1 MIRITEISPCRKMTG
16 KSSFLI
22 NFDFNQK
29 IVDTL
34 KTIPTY
40 YYHKSDYSWEIP
52 INYLSMALEAL
63 TFIDDVYLH
72 LLPAEESDPK
82 QIDFKLTKTEIDQF
96 RFKPFDHQIEGINFG
111 LNPKHTK
118 WLLCDSMG
126 LGKTNEIIWYAET
139 LKRRGL
145 IDHCLVICGVD
156 SLRQNWKKEIQKF
169 STESVLVLGEKVS
182 KKGKVSYTSVDQ
194 RAKQL
199 LEPIEEFF
207 VVVNVA
213 TLRSDK
219 VVEAFKKSKNK
230 FGLIAVDEAHKIS
243 NKSSQQGANLL
254 KLNSPYKIAATGTPI
269 VNSPLSAYLLL
280 SWTDND
286 KSTLTTYKSN
296 YCEFGGFGGKQVIGY
311 KNLDVLKEEMDSCS
325 IRRTLDQVRDDMPL
339 KTVHYEVIEMS
350 DAHRK
355 FYEAVKEGV
364 KEEADRVELK
374 SGNLLALTTRLRQ
387 ATACPAILTTQDIL
401 SSKLERCVEIVE
413 DLVSQ
418 GEKVVILSTF
428 KEPVYQLAK
437 LLEKYKPLV
446 ATGDVD
452 DQIAFSRMDQFQNDP
467 ISKVF
472 IGTHGKCGTGFTLN
486 AASYMICIDTPY
498 TYSSFSQSTDRIWR
512 VTNTRPAFITV
523 LTCGDS
529 IDERVAAIVE
539 NKKELADFLVDGK
552 ENSIS
557 SGLKDELMK
566 IIKEL

>member
-40 YYHKSDYSWEIP
+40 SYHKSDYSWEIP

-72 LLPAEESDPK
+72 LLPTEESDPK

-96 RFKPFDHQIEGINFG
+96 RFKPFDHQIDGINFG
-111 LNPKHTK
+111 LDPKHTK

-145 IDHCLVICGVD
+145 IDHCLIICGVD

-182 KKGKVSYTSVDQ
+182 KKGKVSYASVDQ

-219 VVEAFKKSKNK
+219 VIEAFKKSKNK

-280 SWTDND
+280 AWTDND

-355 FYEAVKEGV
+355 FYDAVKEGV

-472 IGTHGKCGTGFTLN
+472 MGTHGKCGTGFTLN

>member
-72 LLPAEESDPK
+72 LLPAEESEPK
-82 QIDFKLTKTEIDQF
+82 QIDFKLTKAEIDQF

-111 LNPKHTK
+111 LDPKHNK

-182 KKGKVSYTSVDQ
+182 KTGKVSYAPVDQ

-523 LTCGDS
+523 LTCKDS

-566 IIKEL
+566 IIKEI

>member
-72 LLPAEESDPK
+72 LLPDESDNPK

-111 LNPKHTK
+111 LDPKHTK

-145 IDHCLVICGVD
+145 INHCLIICSVD

-182 KKGKVSYTSVDQ
+182 KKGKVSYASVDQ

-219 VVEAFKKSKNK
+219 VIEAFKKSKNK

-280 SWTDND
+280 AWTDND

-339 KTVHYEVIEMS
+339 KTIHYEVIEMS

-355 FYEAVKEGV
+355 FYDAVKEGV

-428 KEPVYQLAK
+428 KEPIYQLAK

-472 IGTHGKCGTGFTLN
+472 MGTHGKCGTGFTLN

>member
-52 INYLSMALEAL
+52 INYLSTALEAL

-72 LLPAEESDPK
+72 LLPAEESDSK

-96 RFKPFDHQIEGINFG
+96 RFKPFDHQIDGINFG
-111 LNPKHTK
+111 LDPKHTK

-145 IDHCLVICGVD
+145 IDHCLIICGVD

-182 KKGKVSYTSVDQ
+182 KKGKVSYASVDQ

-219 VVEAFKKSKNK
+219 VIEAFKKSKNK

-280 SWTDND
+280 AWTDND

-355 FYEAVKEGV
+355 FYDAVKEGV

-472 IGTHGKCGTGFTLN
+472 MGTHGKCGTGFTLN

>member
-72 LLPAEESDPK
+72 LLPEEEAEPK
-82 QIDFKLTKTEIDQF
+82 QIDFKLTKAEIDQF
-96 RFKPFDHQIEGINFG
+96 RFKPFDHQIDGINFG
-111 LNPKHTK
+111 LDPKHNK

-182 KKGKVSYTSVDQ
+182 KKGKVSYASVDQ

-428 KEPVYQLAK
+428 KEPVYQLAT

-452 DQIAFSRMDQFQNDP
+452 DQVAFSRMDQFQNDP

-486 AASYMICIDTPY
+486 AASYMVCIDTPY

-523 LTCGDS
+523 LICEDS
-529 IDERVAAIVE
+529 VDERVADIVE

>member
-72 LLPAEESDPK
+72 LLPAEESDSK

-111 LNPKHTK
+111 LDPKHTK

-219 VVEAFKKSKNK
+219 VIEAFKKSKNK

-355 FYEAVKEGV
+355 FYEAVKEGI

-472 IGTHGKCGTGFTLN
+472 MGTHGKCGTGFTLN

>member
-111 LNPKHTK
+111 LDPKHTK

-182 KKGKVSYTSVDQ
+182 KKGKVSYASVDQ

-219 VVEAFKKSKNK
+219 VIEAFKKSKNK

>member
-1 MIRITEISPCRKMTG
+1 MIRITESKPRKMTG
-16 KSSFLI
+16 HTSFLI
-22 NFDFNQK
+22 QFDFNQA
-29 IVDTL
+29 IVDSL
-34 KTIPTY
+34 KGLPTY
-40 YYHKSDYSWEIP
+40 YYHKSDYTWEVP
-52 INYLSMALEAL
+52 LNCLSQVLESL
-63 TFIDDVYLH
+63 TFIDDIHLT
-72 LLPAEESDPK
+72 LLPIEEFDSE
-82 QIDFKLTKTEIDQF
+82 QNDFKLTKSEIDQF

-111 LNPKHTK
+111 LDPNHPK

-169 STESVLVLGEKVS
+169 STESVLVLGEKIS
-182 KKGKVSYTSVDQ
+182 KKGKVSYASVDQ

-296 YCEFGGFGGKQVIGY
+296 YCEFGGFGGKQVVGY
-311 KNLDVLKEEMDSCS
+311 KNLEVLKEEMDSCS

-364 KEEADRVELK
+364 KEEADRIELK

-401 SSKLERCVEIVE
+401 SSKLERCIEIVE

-437 LLEKYKPLV
+437 LLEKHKPLV

-452 DQIAFSRMDQFQNDP
+452 DQTAFSRMDQFQNDS

-512 VTNTRPAFITV
+512 VTNTRPAFITI

-539 NKKELADFLVDGK
+539 TKKELADFLVDGK

-557 SGLKDELMK
+557 IELKNELMK

>member
-72 LLPAEESDPK
+72 LLPAEESDSK

-111 LNPKHTK
+111 LDPKHTK

-145 IDHCLVICGVD
+145 IDHCLIICGVD

-182 KKGKVSYTSVDQ
+182 KKGKVSYASVDQ

-219 VVEAFKKSKNK
+219 VIEAFKKSKNK

-286 KSTLTTYKSN
+286 KSTLTTYKSY

-311 KNLDVLKEEMDSCS
+311 KNLDVLKEELDDCS

-339 KTVHYEVIEMS
+339 KTVHYEIVEMS

-355 FYEAVKEGV
+355 FYDAVKEGV

-428 KEPVYQLAK
+428 KEPVYQLVK

-472 IGTHGKCGTGFTLN
+472 MGTHGKCGTGFTLN

>member
-40 YYHKSDYSWEIP
+40 YYHKADYSWEIP

-72 LLPAEESDPK
+72 LLPTEESDPK

-96 RFKPFDHQIEGINFG
+96 RFKPFDHQIDGINFG
-111 LNPKHTK
+111 LDPKHTK

-145 IDHCLVICGVD
+145 IDHCLIICGVD

-182 KKGKVSYTSVDQ
+182 KKGKVSYASVDQ

-219 VVEAFKKSKNK
+219 VIEAFKKSKNK

-280 SWTDND
+280 AWTDND

-355 FYEAVKEGV
+355 FYDAVKEGV

-472 IGTHGKCGTGFTLN
+472 MGTHGKCGTGFTLN

>member
-40 YYHKSDYSWEIP
+40 YYHKSDHSWEIP

-72 LLPAEESDPK
+72 LLPAEESEPK
-82 QIDFKLTKTEIDQF
+82 QIDFKLTKAEIDQF

-111 LNPKHTK
+111 LDPKHNK

-182 KKGKVSYTSVDQ
+182 KKGKVSYASVDQ

-296 YCEFGGFGGKQVIGY
+296 YCEFGGFGDKQVIGY

-364 KEEADRVELK
+364 KEEADKVELK

-387 ATACPAILTTQDIL
+387 ATADPAILTSEPITA
-401 SSKLERCVEIVE
+401 SKLNRVVELVE
-413 DLVSQ
+413 DIISG
-418 GEKVVILSTF
+418 GEKVIVMDTF
-428 KEPVYQLAK
+428 KSSIYTLQKLLAK
-437 LLEKYKPLV
+437 YNPV
-446 ATGDVD
+446 IGTGDLADGEVSEN
-452 DQIAFSRMDQFQNDP
+452 INKFRTDP
-467 ISKVF
+467 DCKLLL
-472 IGTHGKCGTGFTLN
+472 GTSQKIGTGFSMPECKYLIFVST
-486 AASYMICIDTPY
+486 AW
-498 TYSSFSQSTDRIWR
+498 TYSEFNQNCERIYRITSNKPVFIKVLLANDTIDQR
-512 VTNTRPAFITV
+512 VWEVVN
-523 LTCGDS
+523 
-529 IDERVAAIVE
+529 
-539 NKKELADFLVDGK
+539 NKKDLADYLIDGK
-552 ENSIS
+552 ENPAFMS
-557 SGLKDELMK
+557 ELRD
-566 IIKEL
+566 IITKL

>member
-29 IVDTL
+29 IVDAL

-40 YYHKSDYSWEIP
+40 YYHKADYSWEIP
-52 INYLSMALEAL
+52 INYLSIALEAL

-111 LNPKHTK
+111 LDPKHTK

-182 KKGKVSYTSVDQ
+182 KKGKVSYASVDQ

-219 VVEAFKKSKNK
+219 VIEAFKKSKNK

-472 IGTHGKCGTGFTLN
+472 MGTHGKCGTGFTLN

>member
-40 YYHKSDYSWEIP
+40 YYHKADYSWEIP

-72 LLPAEESDPK
+72 LLPAEESDSK

-96 RFKPFDHQIEGINFG
+96 RFKPFDHQIDGINFG
-111 LNPKHTK
+111 LDPQHTK

-145 IDHCLVICGVD
+145 IDHCLIICGVD

-182 KKGKVSYTSVDQ
+182 KKGKVSYASVDQ

-219 VVEAFKKSKNK
+219 VIEAFKKSKNK

-355 FYEAVKEGV
+355 FYDAVKEGV

-387 ATACPAILTTQDIL
+387 ATACPAILTSQDIL
-401 SSKLERCVEIVE
+401 SSKLERCIEIVE

-472 IGTHGKCGTGFTLN
+472 MGTHGKCGTGFTLN

>member
-72 LLPAEESDPK
+72 LLPDESDNPK

-96 RFKPFDHQIEGINFG
+96 RFKPFDHQIDGINFG
-111 LNPKHTK
+111 LDPQHTK

-145 IDHCLVICGVD
+145 IDHCLIICGVD

-182 KKGKVSYTSVDQ
+182 KKGKVSYASVDQ

-355 FYEAVKEGV
+355 FYDAVKEGV

-472 IGTHGKCGTGFTLN
+472 MGTHGKCGTGFTLN

>member
-96 RFKPFDHQIEGINFG
+96 RFKPFDHQIDGINFG
-111 LNPKHTK
+111 LDPKHTK

-145 IDHCLVICGVD
+145 IDHCLIICGVD

-182 KKGKVSYTSVDQ
+182 KKGKVSYASVDQ

-219 VVEAFKKSKNK
+219 VIEAFKKSKNK

-355 FYEAVKEGV
+355 FYDAVKEGV

-472 IGTHGKCGTGFTLN
+472 MGTHGKCGTGFTLN

>member
-72 LLPAEESDPK
+72 LLPTEEAEPK
-82 QIDFKLTKTEIDQF
+82 QIDFKLTKAEIDQF

-111 LNPKHTK
+111 LDPKHNK

-169 STESVLVLGEKVS
+169 STESVLVLGEKIS
-182 KKGKVSYTSVDQ
+182 KKGKVSYASVDQ

-401 SSKLERCVEIVE
+401 SSKLERCIEIVE

-523 LTCGDS
+523 LTCEDS

>member
-72 LLPAEESDPK
+72 LLPEEESEPK

-111 LNPKHTK
+111 LDPKHNK

-182 KKGKVSYTSVDQ
+182 KTGKVSYASVDQ

-437 LLEKYKPLV
+437 ILEKYKPLV

-523 LTCGDS
+523 LTCEDS

-557 SGLKDELMK
+557 AGLKDELMK

>member
-52 INYLSMALEAL
+52 INYLSMVLEAL

-72 LLPAEESDPK
+72 LLPDESDNPK

-96 RFKPFDHQIEGINFG
+96 RFKPFDHQIDGINFG
-111 LNPKHTK
+111 LDPKHTK

-145 IDHCLVICGVD
+145 IDHCLIICGVD

-182 KKGKVSYTSVDQ
+182 KKGKVSYASVDQ

-219 VVEAFKKSKNK
+219 VIEAFKKSKNK

-355 FYEAVKEGV
+355 FYDAVKEGV

-472 IGTHGKCGTGFTLN
+472 MGTHGKCGTGFTLN

>member
-72 LLPAEESDPK
+72 LLPAEESEPK
-82 QIDFKLTKTEIDQF
+82 QIDFKLTKAEIDQF

-111 LNPKHTK
+111 LDPKHNK

-182 KKGKVSYTSVDQ
+182 KKGKVSYAPVDQ

-219 VVEAFKKSKNK
+219 IVEAFKKSKNK

-452 DQIAFSRMDQFQNDP
+452 DQVAFSRMDQFQNDP

-523 LTCGDS
+523 LICEDS
-529 IDERVAAIVE
+529 VDERVADIVE

>member
-29 IVDTL
+29 IVDAL

-72 LLPAEESDPK
+72 LLPAEESEPK
-82 QIDFKLTKTEIDQF
+82 QIDFKLTKAEIDQF

-111 LNPKHTK
+111 LDPKHNK

-182 KKGKVSYTSVDQ
+182 KTGKVSYAPVDQ

-486 AASYMICIDTPY
+486 AASYMVCIDTPY

-523 LTCGDS
+523 LICEDS
-529 IDERVAAIVE
+529 VDERVADIVE

>member
-63 TFIDDVYLH
+63 TFIDDVYLT
-72 LLPAEESDPK
+72 LLPAEESEPK
-82 QIDFKLTKTEIDQF
+82 QIDFKLTKAEIDQF
-96 RFKPFDHQIEGINFG
+96 RFKPFDHQIDGINFG
-111 LNPKHTK
+111 LDPKHNK

-145 IDHCLVICGVD
+145 IDHCLIICGVD

-182 KKGKVSYTSVDQ
+182 KKGKVSYAPVDQ

-296 YCEFGGFGGKQVIGY
+296 YCEFGGFGDKQVIGY

-401 SSKLERCVEIVE
+401 SSKLERCIEIVE

-446 ATGDVD
+446 VTGDVG
-452 DQIAFSRMDQFQNDP
+452 DQVAFSRMDQFQNDP
-467 ISKVF
+467 NSKLL
-472 IGTHGKCGTGFTLN
+472 IGTHQKMGIGFTLN

-523 LTCGDS
+523 LICKDS
-529 IDERVAAIVE
+529 VDERVAAIVE

-557 SGLKDELMK
+557 SELKDELMK

>member
-40 YYHKSDYSWEIP
+40 YYHKSDHSWEIP

-72 LLPAEESDPK
+72 LLPEEEAEPK
-82 QIDFKLTKTEIDQF
+82 QIDFKLTKAEIDQF

-111 LNPKHTK
+111 LDPKHSK

-182 KKGKVSYTSVDQ
+182 KKGKVSYAPVDQ

-311 KNLDVLKEEMDSCS
+311 NNLDVLKEEMDSCS

-355 FYEAVKEGV
+355 FYEAVKDGV

-401 SSKLERCVEIVE
+401 SSKLERCIEIVE
-413 DLVSQ
+413 DLVGQ

-446 ATGDVD
+446 VTGDVN

-467 ISKVF
+467 NSKLL
-472 IGTHGKCGTGFTLN
+472 IGTHQKMGIGFTLN

-523 LTCGDS
+523 LICKDS
-529 IDERVAAIVE
+529 VDERVADIVE

-557 SGLKDELMK
+557 AGLKDELMK

>member
-63 TFIDDVYLH
+63 TFIDDVYLT
-72 LLPAEESDPK
+72 LLPAEESEPK
-82 QIDFKLTKTEIDQF
+82 QIDFKLTKAEIDQF

-111 LNPKHTK
+111 LDPKHNK

-182 KKGKVSYTSVDQ
+182 KKGKVSYAPVDQ

-296 YCEFGGFGGKQVIGY
+296 YCEFGGFGDKQVIGY

-401 SSKLERCVEIVE
+401 SSKLERCIEIVE

-428 KEPVYQLAK
+428 KEPVYQLVK

-446 ATGDVD
+446 VTGDVG
-452 DQIAFSRMDQFQNDP
+452 DQVAFSRMDQFQNDP
-467 ISKVF
+467 NSKLL
-472 IGTHGKCGTGFTLN
+472 IGTHQKMGIGFTLN

-523 LTCGDS
+523 LICKDS
-529 IDERVAAIVE
+529 VDERVAAIVE

-557 SGLKDELMK
+557 SELKDELMK

>member
-72 LLPAEESDPK
+72 LLPAEESEPK
-82 QIDFKLTKTEIDQF
+82 QIDFKLTKAEIDQF

-111 LNPKHTK
+111 LDPKHNK

-182 KKGKVSYTSVDQ
+182 KKGKVSYAPVDQ

-219 VVEAFKKSKNK
+219 IVEAFKKSKNK

-452 DQIAFSRMDQFQNDP
+452 DQVAFSRMDQFQNDP

-523 LTCGDS
+523 LTCKDS